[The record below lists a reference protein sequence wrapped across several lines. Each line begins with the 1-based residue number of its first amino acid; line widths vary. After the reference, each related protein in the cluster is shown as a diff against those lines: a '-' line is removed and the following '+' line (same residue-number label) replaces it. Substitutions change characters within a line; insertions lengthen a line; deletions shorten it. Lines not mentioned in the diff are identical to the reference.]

1 MLPVAAFEH
10 LMVGFWMVKLTWIV
24 FDGLVLC
31 MGKWLWN
38 KKWLLGDVVFL
49 GGWKTLIFW
58 WCVDVL
64 MVRWPCKK
72 IGKMCF
78 YKQKVVWLF
87 VGVCVCWVLYFFLL
101 KIWIC
106 ISMLRICIYIKYI
119 YIHEHAQHRLELL
132 AMASSWPFY
141 AQSFFEQN
149 ICKSKWAGSND
160 IWIPHLSDIIVTSI
174 CKNGPIW
181 KEKDHPSKPLILRR

>member
-1 MLPVAAFEH
+1 
-10 LMVGFWMVKLTWIV
+10 MVKLRWIV

-49 GGWKTLIFW
+49 GGWKTWIFW
-58 WCVDVL
+58 VMCWCVDGG
-64 MVRWPCKK
+64 RWPCKK

-101 KIWIC
+101 RMWEYVYPC
-106 ISMLRICIYIKYI
+106 WEYVY
-119 YIHEHAQHRLELL
+119 EHAQHRLELL
-132 AMASSWPFY
+132 AMASSWSFY

-149 ICKSKWAGSND
+149 LRKSKWAGSND